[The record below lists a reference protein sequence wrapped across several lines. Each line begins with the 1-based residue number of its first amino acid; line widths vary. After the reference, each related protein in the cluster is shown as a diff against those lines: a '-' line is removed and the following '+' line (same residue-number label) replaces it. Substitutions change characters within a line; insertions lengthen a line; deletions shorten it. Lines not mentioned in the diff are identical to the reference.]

1 MNKNII
7 INSAI
12 LFSIAAIVGMT
23 LHECGHYLMAWFYHA
38 SNFTL
43 HHNYVS
49 YDNELLTINQRIGIA
64 AAGPIVSILSG
75 ILFHIIVKKY
85 KTPNL
90 LRLFLLYM
98 SAHGYIG
105 FFGYLMIAPVFVYG
119 DTGFICHALHFP
131 MFVTIGIAI
140 LGILALYFIMQ
151 KIGQEFIFFLSK
163 EEYEDEIKRK
173 AFFNSL
179 VQYPIY
185 IGIVITTLLNLPVP
199 TMASLIAPLCSP
211 FSLMWCFGALMGKKH
226 PYPNKAVETS
236 SIDKISVLW
245 IFIFVL
251 VVIINRLLAYQIM

>member
-12 LFSIAAIVGMT
+12 LFSIAAIVEMT

-38 SNFTL
+38 SNLTL
-43 HHNYVS
+43 HHNYVN
-49 YDNELLTINQRIGIA
+49 YNDALLTINQRICIA
-64 AAGPIVSILSG
+64 AAGPVVSILCG

-105 FFGYLMIAPVFVYG
+105 FFGYLMIAPIFVYG
-119 DTGFICHALHFP
+119 DTGFICHALNFP
-131 MFVTIGIAI
+131 MFVTIGVAI
-140 LGILALYFIMQ
+140 LGIITLYFIMQ
-151 KIGQEFIFFLSK
+151 KIGQEFILFLSK
-163 EEYEDEIKRK
+163 EKYENDIQRK

-179 VQYPIY
+179 VQFPIY
-185 IGIVITTLLNLPVP
+185 IGIIITTLLNIPVP
-199 TMASLIAPLCSP
+199 TTASLIAPLCSP
-211 FSLMWCFGALMGKKH
+211 LSLMWCFGALMGKKY
-226 PYPNKAVETS
+226 PYPNENVETS